1 MTISIPSTFGIKS
14 NTKKKTK
21 SSESSGRD
29 ISSTD
34 GTASSLETGTTVATN
49 GTAVATNEWT
59 AAEIEK
65 EKEILLN
72 QNLTLAIR

>member
-14 NTKKKTK
+14 NTKNTTK
-21 SSESSGRD
+21 SSENSGRD

-34 GTASSLETGTTVATN
+34 GTASSLETGTT
-49 GTAVATNEWT
+49 VATNEWT

>member
-14 NTKKKTK
+14 NTKNATK
-21 SSESSGRD
+21 YSENSGRD

-34 GTASSLETGTTVATN
+34 GLASSLGT
-49 GTAVATNEWT
+49 GTAVATTEWT
-59 AAEIEK
+59 AAQIEK